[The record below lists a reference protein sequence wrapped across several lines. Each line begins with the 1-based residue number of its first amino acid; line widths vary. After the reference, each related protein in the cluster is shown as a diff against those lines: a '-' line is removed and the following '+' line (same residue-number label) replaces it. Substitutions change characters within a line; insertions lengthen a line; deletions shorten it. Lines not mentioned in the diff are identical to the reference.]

1 MRKIALL
8 LAIALSGCGQGETTQ
23 TTKRVAFNK
32 CLRVVADELNSPATA
47 QFSSF
52 DDSSV
57 SVLKTIT
64 DTHGAISTTYQIIG
78 YVDAHNGLGEIVRS
92 HYSCQITGKPD
103 NIWVVRSFEI
113 V

>member
-1 MRKIALL
+1 VKRFYS
-8 LAIALSGCGQGETTQ
+8 LS
-23 TTKRVAFNK
+23 
-32 CLRVVADELNSPATA
+32 VVSKTIGAD
-47 QFSSF
+47 Q
-52 DDSSV
+52 SV
-57 SVLKTIT
+57 SVLKTTT